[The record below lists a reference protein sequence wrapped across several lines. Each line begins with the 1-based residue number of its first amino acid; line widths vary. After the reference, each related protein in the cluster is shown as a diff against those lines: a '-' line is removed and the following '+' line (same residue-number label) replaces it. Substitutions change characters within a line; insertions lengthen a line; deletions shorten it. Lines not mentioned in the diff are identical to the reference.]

1 MRKGSVM
8 SKNIAAALA
17 APFKPE
23 ELKNRPGRAGMTFT
37 YADARA
43 VAQRLDDV
51 LGLEGWQFEVKVAD
65 STRSVVHG
73 TLIVVI
79 EGKTTIRQDF
89 GYPNSTQDDEP
100 LKSAASDALRR
111 CAAQLGVGRSLYS
124 PDKVAGSVQVPPRV
138 QTPLSVAPRAVSVDS
153 VRETDAILM
162 AKAAMVFVQG
172 ECPDHQIGWQLKPA
186 GISKAGKAYEA
197 FWSCTGRTDGQFC
210 KRKPSADWVN
220 SQTRDEGEAMLAA
233 KAKGLHDGNPA
244 LEQSLEEL
252 PF

>member
-1 MRKGSVM
+1 M

-17 APFKPE
+17 APFKPD
-23 ELKNRPGRAGMTFT
+23 ELKQRPGRAGMTFT

-73 TLIVVI
+73 TLIVAI

-124 PDKVAGSVQVPPRV
+124 AEKSVQVPPRV
-138 QTPLSVAPRAVSVDS
+138 QTPLSVAPRGKSEASAS
-153 VRETDAILM
+153 ESDAILM
-162 AKAAMVFVQG
+162 AKAAMVFIQG
-172 ECPDHQIGWQLKPA
+172 ECPDHQIPWQLKPA
-186 GISKAGKAYEA
+186 GVSKAGKAYDA
-197 FWSCTGRTDGQFC
+197 FWTCSGRSDGQFC

-220 SQTRDEGEAMLAA
+220 SQTA
-233 KAKGLHDGNPA
+233 PA
-244 LEQSLEEL
+244 PTAVSEQSLEDL